1 VKSFSVFCLIFCLLI
16 PAKGWCADPQAT
28 TTFTLQEAVEYALAH
43 YPSVRAALAQYN
55 AAKAGVGLARTNY
68 LPSVN
73 SVWQG
78 DRGTRNS
85 VLGVLLPQSPTILTG
100 TQGTVLPDSDQ
111 AYWVSGMGVLLSW
124 EPFTFG
130 YRGAQVRAA
139 QATQNRTE
147 AQIALTK
154 LGVASAVANASLA
167 VLAAEQTVKASQADV
182 NRRVV
187 FDRSI
192 HTLVDAHLR
201 PGADASRADAELA
214 VARTKLI
221 QAERSQHIAA
231 AGLAELLGIAGG
243 SVEIREGP
251 FLRTPPESA
260 GVNPSL
266 TSHPAAVA
274 GQRAV
279 EESEAN
285 LNVLNHAFYPHL
297 TLQGLASGRGS
308 NEVANRPPA
317 AALNGFNPTA
327 RNWEAGL
334 NVQMDL
340 TSFFSIR
347 QRRKVAA
354 FDRQRQEAQY
364 AVTIQTLTGQEQEA
378 VISVRDARRV
388 AQNTPVELAA
398 AQQSEAQA
406 LARFQAGVGH
416 IVDVAEA
423 QSLLVQAQIDDS
435 LARLSIWR
443 ALAQLAAAQGDLA
456 PFLGLANQ
464 TPSH

>member
-1 VKSFSVFCLIFCLLI
+1 MNSFSALCLIFCLLI
-16 PAKGWCADPQAT
+16 PAKAWCADPPAAT
-28 TTFTLQEAVEYALAH
+28 AFTLQEAVEYALAH

-68 LPSVN
+68 FPSVN
-73 SVWQG
+73 GVWQG

-100 TQGTVLPDSDQ
+100 TQGTVLPSSDQ
-111 AYWVSGMGVLLSW
+111 AYWVSGIGALFSW

-147 AQIALTK
+147 AQVALTR

-192 HTLVDAHLR
+192 HTLVDAHIR
-201 PGADASRADAELA
+201 PGAEASRADAELA
-214 VARTKLI
+214 VARTRLI
-221 QAERSQHIAA
+221 QAERSQHIAGA
-231 AGLAELLGIAGG
+231 ALAELLGLAGG

-251 FLRTPPESA
+251 FLRTPPQNA
-260 GVNPSL
+260 WANPSL
-266 TSHPAAVA
+266 TSHPAAIA
-274 GQRAV
+274 GQRAIQ
-279 EESEAN
+279 ESEAN
-285 LNVLNHAFYPHL
+285 LNVLKHAFYPHL
-297 TLQGLASGRGS
+297 ALEGLVSGRGS
-308 NEVANRPPA
+308 NELAKGPPA
-317 AALNGFNPTA
+317 SGLTGFNPTA

-334 NVQMDL
+334 NVQMDF

-347 QRRKVAA
+347 QKRKVAA

-364 AVTIQTLTGQEQEA
+364 AVTMQTLTGQEQEA

-388 AQNTPVELAA
+388 AQNTPIELAA

-456 PFLGLANQ
+456 PFLGLAEH